1 MSANLN
7 PTSNNSSLPPEL
19 RPFRLLTE
27 QQVSLLTGRALQ
39 SLRNDRCM
47 QRGLPYVKLT
57 ERCVRYRLEDL
68 LSYIGNRLIDLEAV

>member
-1 MSANLN
+1 
-7 PTSNNSSLPPEL
+7 
-19 RPFRLLTE
+19 
-27 QQVSLLTGRALQ
+27 LQ